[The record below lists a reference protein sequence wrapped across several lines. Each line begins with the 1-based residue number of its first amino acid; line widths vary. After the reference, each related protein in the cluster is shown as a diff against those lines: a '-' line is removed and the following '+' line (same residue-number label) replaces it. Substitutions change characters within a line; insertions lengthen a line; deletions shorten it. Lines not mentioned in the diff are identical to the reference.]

1 MFFVFQENL
10 RFLNFLKEPCEKL
23 AEATPPEIPAILPEL
38 LNYVRCQLSMGSWA
52 IASVQPVT
60 CLVEHF
66 PHCQSLLC
74 SVCLPWHHQHWS
86 VHICHVTMS
95 HWRPSFFSAGM
106 IWSISTHYQKE
117 DRISGLLRK
126 MSNEIIKR
134 CDLARWPTADH
145 GRRWPE
151 LIRSWIW
158 RSVAVG
164 GCIVAFYM
172 LAACSKQCTLV
183 EVLVR
188 PKGQSKAGLH
198 KSAWLRISKRAY
210 CLFPTSLCGVLV
222 FGSALPP
229 SPPRPPPAH
238 SSHTTCPHTTYSH
251 TTYSYTTWPHTTY
264 SHNLLTHILTNTTWP
279 HTTYS
284 HTRTTCHH
292 TTWPQTTCSHTT
304 CPHTTSSHTTW
315 PHATCSHNLL
325 THNLTTR
332 NLLTQLVTIQLVAGV
347 ALGDIDLHFAWQ
359 AWHLWH
365 WTGSGGALGS
375 PFGAVVAAAVGVA
388 GVALGDIDLHFAL
401 AWYLYDIDRHF
412 AWQVWHLATWTC
424 ILRGRRGTYRTGLAP
439 VACLGWVWCR
449 GRRRREHRWYL
460 SFWALLSFGREVPH
474 IKQSDSNHTTRRRIH
489 TSIHP
494 SIHTYIR

>member
-1 MFFVFQENL
+1 MCFVFQENL

-86 VHICHVTMS
+86 VHICQSQCPIGV
-95 HWRPSFFSAGM
+95 PVFFFSAGM

-164 GCIVAFYM
+164 GCIVAFFM

-229 SPPRPPPAH
+229 SPARPPPAH
-238 SSHTTCPHTTYSH
+238 SSHTTCPHT
-251 TTYSYTTWPHTTY
+251 
-264 SHNLLTHILTNTTWP
+264 HNLLTHNLLTHNLTT
-279 HTTYS
+279 HNLFTHNLLT
-284 HTRTTCHH
+284 
-292 TTWPQTTCSHTT
+292 
-304 CPHTTSSHTTW
+304 HTTW
-315 PHATCSHNLL
+315 PHNLLTHNLFTHNLTTHNLTTHNLFTHNLSPHNLTTNNLLTHNLSTHNLLTHTQLTHAQLDHTHNLL

-332 NLLTQLVTIQLVAGV
+332 NLLTQLTHTQLDHTQLAHTTCHHTTCGRRGTWWHRPSLCVAGV
-347 ALGDIDLHFAWQ
+347 ALMALDWLWWRAWVSVWRRLVARLGLRLAPLSPRLLAWQ
-359 AWHLWH
+359 AWHLVTSTDSLRWRG
-365 WTGSGGALGS
+365 TDTTSIG
-375 PFGAVVAAAVGVA
+375 
-388 GVALGDIDLHFAL
+388 
-401 AWYLYDIDRHF
+401 
-412 AWQVWHLATWTC
+412 T
-424 ILRGRRGTYRTGLAP
+424 LRGRCGTWRHGRGVFELFAP
-439 VACLGWVWCR
+439 EKSKKAVFE
-449 GRRRREHRWYL
+449 RR
-460 SFWALLSFGREVPH
+460 FWAFRARKV
-474 IKQSDSNHTTRRRIH
+474 
-489 TSIHP
+489 
-494 SIHTYIR
+494 